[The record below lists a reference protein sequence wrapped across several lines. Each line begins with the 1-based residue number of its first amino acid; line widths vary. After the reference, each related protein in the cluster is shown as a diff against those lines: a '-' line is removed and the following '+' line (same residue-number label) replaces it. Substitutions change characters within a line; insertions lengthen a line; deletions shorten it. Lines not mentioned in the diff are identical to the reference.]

1 MPTYADLYALAPVSS
16 GPMRLTI
23 SRNEH
28 GEEVWEEEE
37 LMDCDAGRGDTTDV
51 LTNNQ
56 DVDKSLPS
64 GLGLISALASTE
76 GPNIFVIDTNA
87 LLDALTLLDAL
98 YKAVL
103 AANVNAL
110 STPTARPAPILL
122 VVPSVVLREL
132 DSIKKSNK
140 NASPRAQQASR
151 WILSMVHVQKH
162 MTYFPVPHQ
171 EQVIPQA
178 AWALIVQTS
187 SEQREFELAQAA
199 VLSADDHIIQFT
211 KYLQELRK
219 VTAWLFSSDVNCR
232 ARAEAEGL
240 RTLSV
245 KDVLGSTALSPASC
259 TLAAAQLLEQWQA
272 QVQTKASLTETAV
285 GADVQMMEDLSNLTV
300 TDPVFSG
307 MVSAASPSPSPSS
320 LPSPARG
327 RSTADSR
334 YASDTPLKNVNSLSA
349 SVSTSAPSSTI
360 VSGSPEERG
369 RRSADSR
376 YAASTPAS
384 RPEEVGSSKVTAT
397 PKPQSGIHPAR
408 LALQQAEAKKSSG
421 RSVEVEQM
429 APPPAFSSTGANL
442 SPLGRRE
449 RAFAPGGGAPQRSQ
463 QTAPTEAEQP
473 SRAQAS
479 SVHPARAAMQRAEA
493 ASPSTA
499 PTSARGRGGFSNPQ
513 KTGSNTSPVSGP
525 RRWGA

>member
-23 SRNEH
+23 SRNEL

-51 LTNNQ
+51 LTNQQ
-56 DVDKSLPS
+56 DVDKTLPS
-64 GLGLISALASTE
+64 GLGLISALASRE
-76 GPNIFVIDTNA
+76 GPSIFVIDTNA

-132 DSIKKSNK
+132 DGIKKSNK
-140 NASPRAQQASR
+140 TASPRAQQASR
-151 WILSMVHVQKH
+151 WILGMVHVQKH

-187 SEQREFELAQAA
+187 SEQREFELAAQPA

-219 VTAWLFSSDVNCR
+219 VIAWLFSSDVNCR

-259 TLAAAQLLEQWQA
+259 TIAAAQLLEQWQA
-272 QVQTKASLTETAV
+272 QVQTKASMTETAV
-285 GADVQMMEDLSNLTV
+285 GADVQMMEDLSNLTM

-307 MVSAASPSPSPSS
+307 MVSAASPSPSPSP

-334 YASDTPLKNVNSLSA
+334 YARDSPLNELNSLPA
-349 SVSTSAPSSTI
+349 LTSTSASSSHV
-360 VSGSPEERG
+360 VSESPERG

-376 YAASTPAS
+376 YAASEDRPA
-384 RPEEVGSSKVTAT
+384 RIQQPEGNGSSKDTAT

-408 LALQQAEAKKSSG
+408 LALQQAEAKKNPG
-421 RSVEVEQM
+421 RSVEVEQL

-442 SPLGRRE
+442 SPLGQRKK
-449 RAFAPGGGAPQRSQ
+449 AFAQSAPMES
-463 QTAPTEAEQP
+463 QP
-473 SRAQAS
+473 SRAHAQAN
-479 SVHPARAAMQRAEA
+479 VHPARAAMQRAEA

-499 PTSARGRGGFSNPQ
+499 PTPARGRGAFSNPQ
-513 KTGSNTSPVSGP
+513 KTGSNTSPLSGP